1 MWIIIFILKILGILL
16 AAILAVLVLVLAY
29 LLFAP
34 VTYRAKGERRTA
46 AELEVA
52 GYDLLRLVRVFV
64 TYKEKEWRYG
74 VKLLWGLIGK
84 ERTQS
89 QKEDTKSEEPVRDN
103 RAEDTSPTDKTDD
116 HKHAEDDAE
125 ADDHKHAEDDAE
137 AEDHKH
143 VETDVKTDDP
153 KPKKDSR
160 PASDSEPSGSKDRTD
175 QQPKAEPE
183 KRKSKKSARPSPDTG
198 NFREPREPDEA
209 IAEPEEPE
217 PVGSRGASKEEPG
230 RAEKLQKLLSHPG
243 NQQAFSLLWNGG
255 LRLLYRVRPR
265 LKKVDGSFSTGAPD
279 MTGELVGAI
288 AVLPAAHGGNVRL
301 NPDFESDKPYAT
313 GIVDIYGR
321 LQLCFVAAFALRVI
335 ASRDCRRLY
344 RQVRKL

>member
-16 AAILAVLVLVLAY
+16 AAILAVLVLALAY

-84 ERTQS
+84 EKTQS

-103 RAEDTSPTDKTDD
+103 GAEDTSPTDKT
-116 HKHAEDDAE
+116 ED
-125 ADDHKHAEDDAE
+125 
-137 AEDHKH
+137 
-143 VETDVKTDDP
+143 
-153 KPKKDSR
+153 R
-160 PASDSEPSGSKDRTD
+160 KDRTD

-183 KRKSKKSARPSPDTG
+183 KRKPKKAARPSPDTG

-255 LRLLYRVRPR
+255 LRLLYRIRPR